1 MDVFTL
7 TETEF
12 FRQLTEG
19 KNENLHIAYK
29 DFVLQVSQICNHTRN
44 KGIAITALLFVE
56 VEISYLHTEIQRN
69 KVSRTLASFVSK
81 ALTFVRQTL
90 THIKDVTLSP
100 VPNGDVLESIG
111 LNWTANKTALIEL
124 GYAFKLAECFGR
136 DISVKEIVTKLAKV
150 FNVELTEKYIYK
162 KYNEIKVR
170 GRNSR
175 TYFMDTLTNALN
187 RHMENQDAE
196 F

>member
-1 MDVFTL
+1 MDIFSL

-19 KNENLHIAYK
+19 KNDNLHIAYK
-29 DFVLQVSQICNHTRN
+29 DFVLQVSRICNDARN
-44 KGIAITALLFVE
+44 KGFAITALLFVE
-56 VEISYLHTEIQRN
+56 VEISHLHTEILRN
-69 KVSRTLASFVSK
+69 EVSCTLASFVSK
-81 ALTFVRQTL
+81 ALNFVRHTL

-100 VPNGDVLESIG
+100 VPESEMLDNIG
-111 LNWTANKTALIEL
+111 LNWNANKTALIEL

-136 DISVKEIVTKLAKV
+136 DISVKEIITKLAKV
-150 FNVELTEKYIYK
+150 FNVEMTEKYIYK
-162 KYNEIKVR
+162 KYNEMRVR

-187 RHMENQDAE
+187 RHMVFQDAE
-196 F
+196 D